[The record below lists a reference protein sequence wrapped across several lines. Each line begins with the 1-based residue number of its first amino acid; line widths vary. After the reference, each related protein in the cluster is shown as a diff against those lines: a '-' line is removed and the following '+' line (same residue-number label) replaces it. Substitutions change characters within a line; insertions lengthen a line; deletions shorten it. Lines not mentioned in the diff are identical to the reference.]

1 MAILK
6 LPNVNDTHTAHVASC
21 EQVTGTYGE
30 QVKFGFE
37 GGDLLFL
44 PADSAHRQLLH
55 AGFADV
61 GDDNDARADLH
72 AVAGNTLAFFRTQ
85 NKKAGS
91 APYWNVTIANGAP
104 PAPSKRLSGPDT
116 PIATS
121 TAVLG
126 VAPKPQT
133 VASHTTTTSAMSRAL
148 TPHPTRTR
156 ARVAEA
162 YAWCLTTAHAAQ
174 VATFGSTDATAVQAG
189 AATLLIQLEK
199 SGLLFE
205 PLTVQQP
212 LKNVVSP
219 LTLAAVVGALD
230 APPTSRY
237 EEPLP
242 EYTDHDTLPF

>member
-6 LPNVNDTHTAHVASC
+6 LPNVNDTHTGHVSAC

-55 AGFADV
+55 AGFPDV
-61 GDDNDARADLH
+61 GEDGHARADLH
-72 AVAGNTLAFFRTQ
+72 QVAGNTLAFFRSP

-116 PIATS
+116 PAATPTGVPGIAP
-121 TAVLG
+121 TA
-126 VAPKPQT
+126 QT
-133 VASHTTTTSAMSRAL
+133 PVSQSTTTSAMARVLMASPTRSRAQ
-148 TPHPTRTR
+148 
-156 ARVAEA
+156 VAAA
-162 YAWCLTTAHAAQ
+162 YAWCLTTVHAAQ
-174 VATFGSTDATAVQAG
+174 VATLGNTDATAVQAG

-205 PLTVQQP
+205 PLTI
-212 LKNVVSP
+212 
-219 LTLAAVVGALD
+219 AAVVQALEEVT
-230 APPTSRY
+230 PPSSY
-237 EEPLP
+237 AEPLP
-242 EYTDHDTLPF
+242 PEPDEDFLPF

>member
-6 LPNVNDTHTAHVASC
+6 LPNVNDAHTGHVTSC

-30 QVKFGFE
+30 QIRFSFE

-55 AGFADV
+55 AGFPDV
-61 GDDNDARADLH
+61 GEDGTARANLH
-72 AVAGNTLAFFRTQ
+72 AVAGNTLAFFRSP

-104 PAPSKRLSGPDT
+104 PAPSKRLAGPDT
-116 PIATS
+116 ATVVPG
-121 TAVLG
+121 A
-126 VAPKPQT
+126 APKAAAP
-133 VASHTTTTSAMSRAL
+133 ASHSTTTSAMSKALSAPATRSRAQ
-148 TPHPTRTR
+148 
-156 ARVAEA
+156 VAAA

-174 VATFGSTDATAVQAG
+174 MATLAATTPDAAQAG

-205 PLTVQQP
+205 PI
-212 LKNVVSP
+212 
-219 LTLAAVVGALD
+219 TLATLVQALGGM
-230 APPTSRY
+230 PSQY

-242 EYTDHDTLPF
+242 PEPDEDFLPF

>member
-6 LPNVNDTHTAHVASC
+6 LPNVNDTHTGHVSAC

-55 AGFADV
+55 AGFPDV
-61 GDDNDARADLH
+61 GEDGHARANLH
-72 AVAGNTLAFFRTQ
+72 AVVGNTLAFFRSP

-104 PAPSKRLSGPDT
+104 PAPSKRLAGPDT
-116 PIATS
+116 ATVVPG
-121 TAVLG
+121 A
-126 VAPKPQT
+126 APKAAAP
-133 VASHTTTTSAMSRAL
+133 ASHSTTTSAMSKALSAPATRSRAQ
-148 TPHPTRTR
+148 
-156 ARVAEA
+156 VAAA

-174 VATFGSTDATAVQAG
+174 MATLAATTPDAAQAG

-205 PLTVQQP
+205 PI
-212 LKNVVSP
+212 
-219 LTLAAVVGALD
+219 TLATLVQALGGM
-230 APPTSRY
+230 PSQY

-242 EYTDHDTLPF
+242 PEPDEDFLPF

>member
-6 LPNVNDTHTAHVASC
+6 LPNVNDTHTAHVTSC
-21 EQVTGTYGE
+21 EQVEGNFGP

-61 GDDNDARADLH
+61 GEDGHARANLH
-72 AVAGNTLAFFRTQ
+72 AVVGNTVTVFRTP

-104 PAPSKRLSGPDT
+104 PAPSKRLAGPDT
-116 PIATS
+116 ATV
-121 TAVLG
+121 TATVVPG
-126 VAPKPQT
+126 VAPKAQT
-133 VASHTTTTSAMSRAL
+133 PASHSTTTSAMSKALSAPAARSRAQ
-148 TPHPTRTR
+148 
-156 ARVAEA
+156 VAAA

-174 VATFGSTDATAVQAG
+174 VATLGSTDAAAVQAG

-205 PLTVQQP
+205 PI
-212 LKNVVSP
+212 
-219 LTLAAVVGALD
+219 TLAAVVQALD
-230 APPTSRY
+230 VTPPSRY

-242 EYTDHDTLPF
+242 PEPDEDFLPF

>member
-6 LPNVNDTHTAHVASC
+6 LPNVNDTHTGHVSAC

-55 AGFADV
+55 AGFPDV
-61 GDDNDARADLH
+61 GEDGTARADLH
-72 AVAGNTLAFFRTQ
+72 AVAGNTLAFFRSP

-104 PAPSKRLSGPDT
+104 PAPSKRLAGPDT
-116 PIATS
+116 ATVVPG
-121 TAVLG
+121 A
-126 VAPKPQT
+126 APKAAAP
-133 VASHTTTTSAMSRAL
+133 ASHSTTTSAMSKALSAPATRSRAQ
-148 TPHPTRTR
+148 
-156 ARVAEA
+156 VAAA

-174 VATFGSTDATAVQAG
+174 MATLAATTPDAAQAG

-205 PLTVQQP
+205 PI
-212 LKNVVSP
+212 
-219 LTLAAVVGALD
+219 TLATLVQALGGM
-230 APPTSRY
+230 PSQY

-242 EYTDHDTLPF
+242 PEPDEDFLPF

>member
-6 LPNVNDTHTAHVASC
+6 LPNVNDTHTGHVSAC
-21 EQVTGTYGE
+21 EQVEGNFGP

-61 GDDNDARADLH
+61 GEDGHARADLH
-72 AVAGNTLAFFRTQ
+72 GVAGNTLAFFRSP

-104 PAPSKRLSGPDT
+104 PAPSKRLAGPDT
-116 PIATS
+116 ATV
-121 TAVLG
+121 TATVVPG
-126 VAPKPQT
+126 VAPKAQT
-133 VASHTTTTSAMSRAL
+133 PASHSTTTSAMSKALSAPATRSRAQ
-148 TPHPTRTR
+148 
-156 ARVAEA
+156 VAAA
-162 YAWCLTTAHAAQ
+162 YAWALATAHAAQ
-174 VATFGSTDATAVQAG
+174 VATLGSTDAAAVQAG

-205 PLTVQQP
+205 AI
-212 LKNVVSP
+212 
-219 LTLAAVVGALD
+219 TLAAVVQALD
-230 APPTSRY
+230 VTPPSRY

-242 EYTDHDTLPF
+242 EYEEHDALPF

>member
-6 LPNVNDTHTAHVASC
+6 LPNVNDTHTGHVSAC
-21 EQVTGTYGE
+21 EQVEGTYGP

-44 PADSAHRQLLH
+44 PADTAHRQLLH

-61 GDDNDARADLH
+61 GEDGHARADLH
-72 AVAGNTLAFFRTQ
+72 QVAGNTLAFFRSP

-116 PIATS
+116 AT
-121 TAVLG
+121 VVPG
-126 VAPKPQT
+126 VAPKAQT
-133 VASHTTTTSAMSRAL
+133 PASHSTTTSAMSKALSAPATRSRAQ
-148 TPHPTRTR
+148 
-156 ARVAEA
+156 VAAA
-162 YAWCLTTAHAAQ
+162 YAWALATAHAAQ
-174 VATFGSTDATAVQAG
+174 VATLGSTDAAAVQAG

-205 PLTVQQP
+205 PLTI
-212 LKNVVSP
+212 
-219 LTLAAVVGALD
+219 AAVVQALNVT
-230 APPTSRY
+230 PPSRY

-242 EYTDHDTLPF
+242 PEPDEDFLPF

>member
-6 LPNVNDTHTAHVASC
+6 LPNVNDTHTGHVSAC

-55 AGFADV
+55 AGFPDV
-61 GDDNDARADLH
+61 GEDGHARANLH
-72 AVAGNTLAFFRTQ
+72 AVVGNTLAFFRSP

-116 PIATS
+116 ATATPTGVPGIAP
-121 TAVLG
+121 TA
-126 VAPKPQT
+126 QT
-133 VASHTTTTSAMSRAL
+133 PVSQSTTTSAMARVLMASPTRSRAQ
-148 TPHPTRTR
+148 
-156 ARVAEA
+156 VAAA
-162 YAWCLTTAHAAQ
+162 YAWCLTTVHAAQ
-174 VATFGSTDATAVQAG
+174 VATLGNTDATAVQAG
-189 AATLLIQLEK
+189 ATTLLIQLEK

-205 PLTVQQP
+205 PLTI
-212 LKNVVSP
+212 
-219 LTLAAVVGALD
+219 AAVVQALD
-230 APPTSRY
+230 ATPPSRY

-242 EYTDHDTLPF
+242 PEPDEDFLPF

>member
-6 LPNVNDTHTAHVASC
+6 LPNVNDTHTGHVSAC

-55 AGFADV
+55 AGFPDV
-61 GDDNDARADLH
+61 GEDATARADLH
-72 AVAGNTLAFFRTQ
+72 AVAGNTLAFFRSP

-116 PIATS
+116 ATA
-121 TAVLG
+121 TPTTVPGA
-126 VAPKPQT
+126 APKAAAP
-133 VASHTTTTSAMSRAL
+133 ASHSTTTSAMSKALSAPATRSRAQ
-148 TPHPTRTR
+148 
-156 ARVAEA
+156 VAAA

-174 VATFGSTDATAVQAG
+174 MATLAATTPDAAQAG

-205 PLTVQQP
+205 PI
-212 LKNVVSP
+212 
-219 LTLAAVVGALD
+219 TLATLVQALGGM
-230 APPTSRY
+230 PSQY

-242 EYTDHDTLPF
+242 PEPDEDFLPF

>member
-6 LPNVNDTHTAHVASC
+6 LPNVNDTHTGHVTSC
-21 EQVTGTYGE
+21 EQVEGNFGP

-55 AGFADV
+55 AGFPDV
-61 GDDNDARADLH
+61 GEDGHARADLH
-72 AVAGNTLAFFRTQ
+72 AVAGNTLAFFRSP
-85 NKKAGS
+85 NKKGGSS

-116 PIATS
+116 ATV
-121 TAVLG
+121 TATVVPG
-126 VAPKPQT
+126 VAPKAQT
-133 VASHTTTTSAMSRAL
+133 PASHSTTTSAMSKAL
-148 TPHPTRTR
+148 TAPAARSRTQ
-156 ARVAEA
+156 VAAA
-162 YAWCLTTAHAAQ
+162 YAWALATAHAAQ
-174 VATFGSTDATAVQAG
+174 VATLGSTDAAAVQAG

-205 PLTVQQP
+205 PI
-212 LKNVVSP
+212 
-219 LTLAAVVGALD
+219 TLAAVVQALD
-230 APPTSRY
+230 ATPPSRY

-242 EYTDHDTLPF
+242 PEPDEDFLPF

>member
-6 LPNVNDTHTAHVASC
+6 LPNVNDTHTGHVSAC

-30 QVKFGFE
+30 QIRFAFE

-55 AGFADV
+55 AGFPDV
-61 GDDNDARADLH
+61 GEDGHARADLH
-72 AVAGNTLAFFRTQ
+72 AVAGNTLAFFRSP

-104 PAPSKRLSGPDT
+104 PAPSKRLAGPDT
-116 PIATS
+116 ATA
-121 TAVLG
+121 TATVVPG

-133 VASHTTTTSAMSRAL
+133 PASQSTTTSAMSKALSAPATRSRAQ
-148 TPHPTRTR
+148 
-156 ARVAEA
+156 VAAA
-162 YAWCLTTAHAAQ
+162 YAWALATAHAAQ
-174 VATFGSTDATAVQAG
+174 VATLGSTTPDAVQAG

-199 SGLLFE
+199 SGLLFQ
-205 PLTVQQP
+205 PITVAT
-212 LKNVVSP
+212 VVQ
-219 LTLAAVVGALD
+219 ALD
-230 APPTSRY
+230 VTPPSRY

-242 EYTDHDTLPF
+242 PEPDEDFLPF

>member
-6 LPNVNDTHTAHVASC
+6 LPNVNDTHTGHVSAC

-55 AGFADV
+55 AGFPDV
-61 GDDNDARADLH
+61 GEDATARADLH
-72 AVAGNTLAFFRTQ
+72 AVAGNTLAFFRSP

-104 PAPSKRLSGPDT
+104 PAPSKRLAGPDT
-116 PIATS
+116 ATA
-121 TAVLG
+121 TPTTVPG
-126 VAPKPQT
+126 VAPKAQT
-133 VASHTTTTSAMSRAL
+133 PVSQSTTTSAMSKAL
-148 TPHPTRTR
+148 TAPATRSR
-156 ARVAEA
+156 AQVAAA
-162 YAWCLTTAHAAQ
+162 YQWALATAHAAQ
-174 VATFGSTDATAVQAG
+174 VATLGSTDAAAVQAG

-199 SGLLFE
+199 SGLIWE
-205 PLTVQQP
+205 PLTI
-212 LKNVVSP
+212 
-219 LTLAAVVGALD
+219 AAVVQALD
-230 APPTSRY
+230 ATPPSRY

-242 EYTDHDTLPF
+242 PEPDEDFLPF